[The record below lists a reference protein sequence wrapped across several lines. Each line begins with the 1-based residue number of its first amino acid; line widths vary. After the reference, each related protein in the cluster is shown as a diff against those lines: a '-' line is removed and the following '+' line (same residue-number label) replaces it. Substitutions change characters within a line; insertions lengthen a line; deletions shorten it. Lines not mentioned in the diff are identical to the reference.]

1 MRRSGASFRGRIVRD
16 CDRSASSNLKSSW
29 HRGATLPPRQCR
41 DRQSCRRL
49 PSVDKDRC
57 MKFHLLP
64 VAVILSA
71 IATPLTAAQAQGIA
85 DGAAHG
91 AYVGN
96 NAAGPIGAVV
106 GGAVGGVIGGVEGGI
121 AGVFGLH
128 PVAASYPAAEPTV
141 YHRHYLRRHSYRH
154 GYRTHAAS

>member
-1 MRRSGASFRGRIVRD
+1 
-16 CDRSASSNLKSSW
+16 
-29 HRGATLPPRQCR
+29 
-41 DRQSCRRL
+41 
-49 PSVDKDRC
+49 

-64 VAVILSA
+64 VVVILAA

-106 GGAVGGVIGGVEGGI
+106 GGAVGGVIGGVEGGV

-128 PVAASYPAAEPTV
+128 PVAASYPVAEPTE
-141 YHRHYLRRHSYRH
+141 YRHHHVRHSYRH

>member
-1 MRRSGASFRGRIVRD
+1 
-16 CDRSASSNLKSSW
+16 
-29 HRGATLPPRQCR
+29 
-41 DRQSCRRL
+41 
-49 PSVDKDRC
+49 

-64 VAVILSA
+64 VVVVLAA
-71 IATPLTAAQAQGIA
+71 IATPLTAAQAQGIG

-128 PVAASYPAAEPTV
+128 PVAASYPVAEPTV

-154 GYRTHAAS
+154 GYHTHAAS

>member
-1 MRRSGASFRGRIVRD
+1 MRRTAVVVLHHRSLNRRGT
-16 CDRSASSNLKSSW
+16 AK
-29 HRGATLPPRQCR
+29 PR
-41 DRQSCRRL
+41 CRRARAVIARHVAASRQQEDHRL
-49 PSVDKDRC
+49 
-57 MKFHLLP
+57 KFHLLSI
-64 VAVILSA
+64 AVIVAAISA
-71 IATPLTAAQAQGIA
+71 PLTAAQAQGIP

-121 AGVFGLH
+121 AGVFGVH
-128 PVAASYPAAEPTV
+128 PVAASYPAAEPPV
-141 YHRHYLRRHSYRH
+141 YHRHRLRHSYRH

>member
-1 MRRSGASFRGRIVRD
+1 
-16 CDRSASSNLKSSW
+16 
-29 HRGATLPPRQCR
+29 
-41 DRQSCRRL
+41 
-49 PSVDKDRC
+49 

-64 VAVILSA
+64 VVVILAA

-106 GGAVGGVIGGVEGGI
+106 GGAVGGVIGGVEGGV

-128 PVAASYPAAEPTV
+128 PVAASYPANEPTV
-141 YHRHYLRRHSYRH
+141 YRHHHVRHSYRH
-154 GYRTHAAS
+154 SYRTHAAS

>member
-1 MRRSGASFRGRIVRD
+1 
-16 CDRSASSNLKSSW
+16 
-29 HRGATLPPRQCR
+29 
-41 DRQSCRRL
+41 
-49 PSVDKDRC
+49 

-64 VAVILSA
+64 VVVVLAA

-106 GGAVGGVIGGVEGGI
+106 GGAVGGVIGGVEGGV

-128 PVAASYPAAEPTV
+128 PVAASYPANEQPV
-141 YHRHYLRRHSYRH
+141 HHRHYLRHSYRH

>member
-1 MRRSGASFRGRIVRD
+1 V
-16 CDRSASSNLKSSW
+16 
-29 HRGATLPPRQCR
+29 
-41 DRQSCRRL
+41 
-49 PSVDKDRC
+49 
-57 MKFHLLP
+57 KFHLLP
-64 VAVILSA
+64 VVVILAA

-128 PVAASYPAAEPTV
+128 PVAASYPAYEPPV
-141 YHRHYLRRHSYRH
+141 YRHRHGRRHAYR
-154 GYRTHAAS
+154 YRSHTAS

>member
-1 MRRSGASFRGRIVRD
+1 
-16 CDRSASSNLKSSW
+16 
-29 HRGATLPPRQCR
+29 
-41 DRQSCRRL
+41 
-49 PSVDKDRC
+49 

-64 VAVILSA
+64 VAVILAA

-91 AYVGN
+91 AYVGS

-106 GGAVGGVIGGVEGGI
+106 GGAVGGVIGGVEGGV

-128 PVAASYPAAEPTV
+128 PVAASYPANEAPV
-141 YHRHYLRRHSYRH
+141 YRHHHVRHSYRH
-154 GYRTHAAS
+154 GYHTHAAS

>member
-1 MRRSGASFRGRIVRD
+1 
-16 CDRSASSNLKSSW
+16 
-29 HRGATLPPRQCR
+29 
-41 DRQSCRRL
+41 
-49 PSVDKDRC
+49 

-64 VAVILSA
+64 VVVVLAA
-71 IATPLTAAQAQGIA
+71 IATPLNAAQAQGIP

-96 NAAGPIGAVV
+96 NAAGPVGAVVGGAV

-128 PVAASYPAAEPTV
+128 PVAASYPANEAPV
-141 YHRHYLRRHSYRH
+141 YRHHHVRHSYRH

>member
-1 MRRSGASFRGRIVRD
+1 V
-16 CDRSASSNLKSSW
+16 
-29 HRGATLPPRQCR
+29 
-41 DRQSCRRL
+41 
-49 PSVDKDRC
+49 
-57 MKFHLLP
+57 KFHLLP
-64 VAVILSA
+64 VVVILAA

-128 PVAASYPAAEPTV
+128 PVAASYPVAEPPV
-141 YHRHYLRRHSYRH
+141 YRRHHGRRHAYR
-154 GYRTHAAS
+154 YRSHTAS

>member
-1 MRRSGASFRGRIVRD
+1 
-16 CDRSASSNLKSSW
+16 
-29 HRGATLPPRQCR
+29 
-41 DRQSCRRL
+41 
-49 PSVDKDRC
+49 

-64 VAVILSA
+64 VVVVLAAV
-71 IATPLTAAQAQGIA
+71 ATPLTAAQAQGIA

-121 AGVFGLH
+121 AGVFGVH
-128 PVAASYPAAEPTV
+128 PVAASYPGAEAPV
-141 YHRHYLRRHSYRH
+141 YHRHRLRHSYRH
-154 GYRTHAAS
+154 GYRTHTTS